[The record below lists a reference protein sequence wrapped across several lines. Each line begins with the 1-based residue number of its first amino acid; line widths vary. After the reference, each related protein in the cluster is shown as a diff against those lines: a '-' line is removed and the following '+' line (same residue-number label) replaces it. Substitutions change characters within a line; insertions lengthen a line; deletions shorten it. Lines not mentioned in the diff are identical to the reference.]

1 VIECVCNSAD
11 SGKNHLLM
19 MFGSLPQPAH
29 MPCPDCGV
37 SVPRE
42 AEGQHVCDEVQR
54 TSYELFQV
62 RIEADRFEGELTA
75 WLGSPEGQFSVFYA
89 ERQRRR
95 AA

>member
-1 VIECVCNSAD
+1 
-11 SGKNHLLM
+11 

-29 MPCPDCGV
+29 MPCPDCGA

-42 AEGQHVCDEVQR
+42 AQTKHVCDEAQR
-54 TSYELFQV
+54 TSYEQFQV
-62 RIEADRFEGELTA
+62 RLEADRFDTELTR
-75 WLGSPEGQFSVFYA
+75 WLASPNGRFAVFYA

>member
-1 VIECVCNSAD
+1 
-11 SGKNHLLM
+11 

-42 AEGQHVCDEVQR
+42 AEEKHTCDRVQR
-54 TSYELFQV
+54 TSYELFQIRV
-62 RIEADRFEGELTA
+62 EADRFDTELTS
-75 WLGSPEGQFSVFYA
+75 WLSSPGGRFAVYYV
-89 ERQRRR
+89 ERERRR